1 MATIS
6 SRGEIVETSGELP
19 AVGQQVVAHRGRVH
33 ASQPIVAAQL
43 DELNDR

>member
-19 AVGQQVVAHRGRVH
+19 AL
-33 ASQPIVAAQL
+33 PKAACHIMAVI
-43 DELNDR
+43 EA